1 MLSWSSVQFGPKDEQ
16 GFCDAKLTLVVRA
29 GQPHN
34 CIEEINSDV
43 VVVSIGEPNKRGRGN
58 RELSGFLRTL
68 LGLAEDQVR
77 LEDNVSSKS
86 KTLLL
91 KRLTCDK
98 RSLIWQLQAKVGDK
112 QPPRF
117 ATEEA
122 NAALRLADPAAKR
135 LKDETGEYRR
145 LQEEARAEALSALVA
160 APSPYSDKV
169 SSSERPT
176 LPQVLRVRR
185 PGSRQEDGD
194 QAQTVH
200 IRKWDVE
207 PDEPV
212 VNVGSTAEDAEGQ
225 GSPSPEERGLQ
236 GLSQYAS
243 DESSEEEIDSDDERE
258 VV

>member
-43 VVVSIGEPNKRGRGN
+43 IVVCIGEPNKRGRGN

-68 LGLAEDQVR
+68 LGLGEDQVR

-185 PGSRQEDGD
+185 PGNGQEDNGD
-194 QAQTVH
+194 QAQTVQQ
-200 IRKWDVE
+200 KWDLE
-207 PDEPV
+207 PAEPV
-212 VNVGSTAEDAEGQ
+212 VNASLTADAEGK
-225 GSPSPEERGLQ
+225 GSPSLEEHGLQ

-243 DESSEEEIDSDDERE
+243 DESSEEESESDDERA

>member
-1 MLSWSSVQFGPKDEQ
+1 MTKSAKDRAEAQVKELKLDLEHWRQKALSFQRDEDRAKRQSQDISSLEVEVKDLHQQNAQLLLTFQQFKTELETTLAENHGLQETIDMYEMNLQRATDQKAELMGHSNPKPSAKRDEQ

-122 NAALRLADPAAKR
+122 NA
-135 LKDETGEYRR
+135 
-145 LQEEARAEALSALVA
+145 V
-160 APSPYSDKV
+160 
-169 SSSERPT
+169 
-176 LPQVLRVRR
+176 
-185 PGSRQEDGD
+185 
-194 QAQTVH
+194 
-200 IRKWDVE
+200 
-207 PDEPV
+207 PV
-212 VNVGSTAEDAEGQ
+212 
-225 GSPSPEERGLQ
+225 
-236 GLSQYAS
+236 
-243 DESSEEEIDSDDERE
+243 
-258 VV
+258 